1 MPYNKTTI
9 DKIAGQSINEIS
21 ENRIFKQGKI
31 GNWKI
36 NEDMYYGRKVK
47 SSESRANVDLGRMQE
62 YVHTTLSKI
71 DNPLLFKYLKRKNS
85 QLKRVA
91 RLNALRQIDSDS
103 DNWDIKDIV
112 GKKQAII
119 YGRAIYSYY
128 ADSINNIYQPHLEP
142 IDVYSFLI
150 DKSCGGIDIE
160 QARNMGDYSV
170 ILDKKQLKDG
180 VKNNGFIK
188 ANVEILL
195 EEAGNANDSTQEETN
210 KQGRSQDQR
219 TIGKKENGDPT
230 KFKFWRWFTTYQDDG
245 LRYYLLMDNNGR
257 CIKCVPLA
265 EMFPPN
271 KYFPQGAF
279 PYWTWAAFPDL
290 TEFWT
295 PSYCDYAREI
305 FMTQNVSINQML
317 DNAEAINKPQKIVNV
332 NAIENLSELK
342 YRRDG
347 IIKTKNNIPA
357 DQAIQIIKT
366 PPINTPIEVFNLL
379 EGIQQK
385 ASGVT
390 DIAAGVSDEDGK
402 VGIYEGN
409 SAAVADRFGLLNK
422 SYSFGYKR
430 FARLYEMG
438 VREHLT
444 KKVAIDMIGPDGVE
458 QEMIKR
464 TDIFHKGDD
473 FGVLVEASN
482 AQTLASNRDKV
493 AKITFLQG
501 EAQNQI
507 INQKKAFEMK
517 ASIAGYTEDEIK
529 QLLDTSYYGN
539 SELMSECDRDIE
551 SILDGKDIKV
561 NQNANNA
568 YKQKMVDYLKDH
580 EEDISMEMFLKFA
593 DYINLLEPVIMKNE
607 ARALNNEMIDQMN
620 AMQPNPQDPN
630 APQIPQDPEA
640 VPEPAFQEPINNF
653 NQQ

>member
-9 DKIAGQSINEIS
+9 DKIAGQSLNEIQ

-31 GNWKI
+31 GNWKT

-47 SSESRANVDLGRMQE
+47 STESRANVDLGRMQE

-91 RLNALRQIDSDS
+91 RLNALRQIDADS

-180 VKNNGFIK
+180 VKNNGYIK

-195 EEAGNANDSTQEETN
+195 EESGNANDSTQEETN
-210 KQGRSQDQR
+210 KQGRSFDQG
-219 TIGKKENGDPT
+219 TIGKKESSDPT

-245 LRYYLLMDNNGR
+245 LRYYMLMDNNGR

-366 PPINTPIEVFNLL
+366 
-379 EGIQQK
+379 
-385 ASGVT
+385 
-390 DIAAGVSDEDGK
+390 
-402 VGIYEGN
+402 
-409 SAAVADRFGLLNK
+409 DRK
-422 SYSFGYKR
+422 S
-430 FARLYEMG
+430 
-438 VREHLT
+438 V
-444 KKVAIDMIGPDGVE
+444 V
-458 QEMIKR
+458 
-464 TDIFHKGDD
+464 
-473 FGVLVEASN
+473 
-482 AQTLASNRDKV
+482 
-493 AKITFLQG
+493 
-501 EAQNQI
+501 
-507 INQKKAFEMK
+507 
-517 ASIAGYTEDEIK
+517 
-529 QLLDTSYYGN
+529 
-539 SELMSECDRDIE
+539 
-551 SILDGKDIKV
+551 
-561 NQNANNA
+561 
-568 YKQKMVDYLKDH
+568 
-580 EEDISMEMFLKFA
+580 
-593 DYINLLEPVIMKNE
+593 
-607 ARALNNEMIDQMN
+607 
-620 AMQPNPQDPN
+620 
-630 APQIPQDPEA
+630 
-640 VPEPAFQEPINNF
+640 
-653 NQQ
+653 